1 MVCDRQVQDRE
12 RDQPDVLLGLLG
24 HDPEE
29 AVQVN
34 PDPFNLAKYGV
45 NGFCLLFAIPATKT
59 GLDELNCRSQRPLLA
74 SFPVK
79 ALVLS
84 LFITLVPLGSRACEV
99 ALVVAL
105 DVSRSVDKFEYVL
118 MRNGIGHAFL
128 DDDIIRLISWMPGGM
143 QVTVTQWGGSGQQRQ
158 PIAWRRLSNRESV
171 IEFVEDLITINR
183 GFWMAETSVSEAL
196 LHADLMFHQL
206 ENPCR
211 RQVIDVSGD
220 GISNAG
226 PEAKPISDTI
236 ATRGITING
245 LVVAGARP
253 DPVVYYLS
261 EVVRGPLSFV
271 EVTHSYDDY
280 DQAMKRKLLRE
291 LTPNLS
297 RLE

>member
-1 MVCDRQVQDRE
+1 M
-12 RDQPDVLLGLLG
+12 
-24 HDPEE
+24 
-29 AVQVN
+29 
-34 PDPFNLAKYGV
+34 
-45 NGFCLLFAIPATKT
+45 
-59 GLDELNCRSQRPLLA
+59 
-74 SFPVK
+74 K

-84 LFITLVPLGSRACEV
+84 LFIGLMPMGSRACEV
-99 ALVVAL
+99 ALVIAL

-128 DDDIIRLISWMPGGM
+128 DDEIINLISWIPGGI

-158 PIAWRRLSNRESV
+158 PIVWRRLSDRQSIV
-171 IEFVEDLITINR
+171 EFVEDLIKINR

-196 LHADLMFHQL
+196 LHSELMFHQL
-206 ENPCR
+206 GNPCR

-226 PEAKPISDTI
+226 PEVKPISD
-236 ATRGITING
+236 AVAARGITING

-253 DPVVYYLS
+253 DPVGYYLS
-261 EVVRGPLSFV
+261 EVIRGPLSFV

-280 DQAMKRKLLRE
+280 DHAMKRKLLRE

-297 RLE
+297 LLD